1 MQDLFISNRAWVQRE
16 QPSHGVSCILQEFRE
31 IFGLDAEFTQ
41 FDRMYFTFFLERDQC
56 INEIGRTVALLLS
69 HHFGHF
75 HVTFCTV
82 MTEGFEVCFRQ
93 GNESGSGFD
102 VDIDDWGEFNDIDI
116 NL

>member
-56 INEIGRTVALLLS
+56 INEIGRCSNECSEVQLEVASTMPAKVLAQAILARAFKFFPSATATGRYL
-69 HHFGHF
+69 
-75 HVTFCTV
+75 
-82 MTEGFEVCFRQ
+82 
-93 GNESGSGFD
+93 
-102 VDIDDWGEFNDIDI
+102 
-116 NL
+116 